1 MLETRGSAASGIG
14 KSCSPGEHSTGKL
27 FSGVPGSA
35 VIASRRMEKKML
47 IKKEGWGWLGHSLRS
62 VNFYHLSV

>member
-47 IKKEGWGWLGHSLRS
+47 IKKEGWGWLGHSLCS